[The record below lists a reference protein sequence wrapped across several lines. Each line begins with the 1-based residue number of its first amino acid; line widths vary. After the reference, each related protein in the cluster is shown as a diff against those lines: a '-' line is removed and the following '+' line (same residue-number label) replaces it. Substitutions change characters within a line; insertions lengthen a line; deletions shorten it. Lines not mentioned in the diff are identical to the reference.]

1 MMIED
6 IRIRFNDSLNDPQ
19 DLKLLTYEAKITRY
33 NGEADKAATIL
44 LKIIERD
51 LLNGEALIEL
61 ANYYAEQ
68 GQLPEA
74 YTRFEQAQKINA
86 YERPALIAH
95 AQVLVKNQQYKKALR
110 LLNRALMIESDPLIQ
125 DYKDRVER
133 AAKKQ
138 Y

>member
-1 MMIED
+1 MIQD
-6 IRIRFNDSLNDPQ
+6 IRSRFDDSIKDKQ
-19 DLKLLTYEAKITRY
+19 ALKLLTYEAKIARY
-33 NGEADKAATIL
+33 NGEADKAAAIL
-44 LKIIERD
+44 VKIIERD
-51 LLNGEALIEL
+51 MLNGEALIEL
-61 ANYYAEQ
+61 ANYYAEK

-74 YTRFEQAQKINA
+74 YTRFGQAQKINA
-86 YERPALIAH
+86 HERPALIAH

-133 AAKKQ
+133 AAQKQ